1 MIDCHHSCGKIDT
14 LMDDIV
20 AFGPQIILGLFAPYN
35 DQEMVAK
42 KYGDKLVF
50 IGSVN
55 AQPLSMPDVS
65 EDVMRAEARRY
76 TDVFAPTGSLIFNT
90 FMSPPVA
97 AVMDE
102 EFYKIRDSYK
112 PNK

>member
-1 MIDCHHSCGKIDT
+1 
-14 LMDDIV
+14 
-20 AFGPQIILGLFAPYN
+20 
-35 DQEMVAK
+35 
-42 KYGDKLVF
+42 
-50 IGSVN
+50 
-55 AQPLSMPDVS
+55 
-65 EDVMRAEARRY
+65 MRAEARRY